1 MKIGLFKKYIKQER
15 MLFTEKAR
23 RSRSRKKAKRSVG
36 KCPVKEGI
44 EDKRAKI
51 SQLIKK
57 EKERIDKTFKTSK
70 MKKATPLKEEEMKY
84 KGNKKGRAREMRIA
98 LHLMRISHFQVRDK
112 V

>member
-1 MKIGLFKKYIKQER
+1 
-15 MLFTEKAR
+15 
-23 RSRSRKKAKRSVG
+23 
-36 KCPVKEGI
+36 
-44 EDKRAKI
+44 
-51 SQLIKK
+51 
-57 EKERIDKTFKTSK
+57 